1 MRLHVN
7 MVSATY
13 LGSNFLNDILRL
25 SSFSLR
31 IENRFSP
38 KAILVHLKNKNPVKI
53 VS

>member
-13 LGSNFLNDILRL
+13 LGSSFLNGIFKLNSL
-25 SSFSLR
+25 SLR
-31 IENRFSP
+31 IEKRFSP